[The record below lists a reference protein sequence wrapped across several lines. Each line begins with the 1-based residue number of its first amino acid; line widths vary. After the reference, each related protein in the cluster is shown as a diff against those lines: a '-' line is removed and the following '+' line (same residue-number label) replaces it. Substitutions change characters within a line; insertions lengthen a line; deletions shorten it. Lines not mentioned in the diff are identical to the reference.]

1 MRSLKLH
8 TGWLQSLEIANY
20 AANISDDDVLDF
32 VSRNNRLREIMLL
45 NINLTDKS
53 IIHILGHCPDI
64 VSISTGGDSSG
75 GDGRIKGHFAS
86 YMNKQENMHKW
97 EKLTKI
103 TFWDQPIDRAQIRGL
118 LKKRPN
124 LHIDQLQTPSPEV
137 VKSLTDAGISPSNV
151 ELSDLHAEDFAK
163 ASQIVPVVSFWR
175 NGKVTGP
182 DMADLVR
189 LEQTRLDA
197 IRRCKAGLQAWA
209 EYEAEA
215 EEFPEESDGRGKR
228 TLDPASPSS
237 PQPARKVARRE
248 VSDLRHAEDAKQ
260 ADMTSSTNVN
270 EASSSMENTSGNV
283 NAGSSSDGS
292 ALTKSV
298 IKEETLD
305 EDNFG
310 VNYEAAETHGGDA
323 LDEEED
329 AMTRTVIK
337 RDDSV

>member
-1 MRSLKLH
+1 M
-8 TGWLQSLEIANY
+8 LEIAY
-20 AANISDDDVLDF
+20 STADMSDNDVLEL
-32 VSRNNRLREIMLL
+32 VSRNNGLREIILM
-45 NINLTDKS
+45 NSNLTDKS
-53 IIHILGHCPDI
+53 IVHILGHCPDI
-64 VSISTGGDSSG
+64 VSISIGNFDEN
-75 GDGRIKGHFAS
+75 GRVRGHFAS
-86 YMNKQENMHKW
+86 YMNKQENLHKW
-97 EKLTKI
+97 ENLKS
-103 TFWDQPIDRAQIRGL
+103 FGFSNQPLDKAQIRGML
-118 LKKRPN
+118 GKRPD
-124 LHIDQLQTPSPEV
+124 LIIDQMQVPSAEV
-137 VKSLTDAGISPSNV
+137 VKSLTDAGISLFNK
-151 ELSDLHAEDFAK
+151 EIEAYAEDFAK
-163 ASQIVPVVSFWR
+163 ASKGMPVLSSWR

-215 EEFPEESDGRGKR
+215 EEFPEKSDGRGKR

-248 VSDLRHAEDAKQ
+248 VSDLRHEEDAKQ

-270 EASSSMENTSGNV
+270 EASSSMENTSGNA

-298 IKEETLD
+298 IKEEPLV
-305 EDNFG
+305 EDDFG
-310 VNYEAAETHGGDA
+310 VNYEAAETHGEDA

-329 AMTRTVIK
+329 AMMRTVIK